1 MSDQKILSQYDNNM
15 DIYNE
20 CSLKISSLIKDL
32 LKTNGIRA
40 HSVEAR
46 VKERNSLSGKI
57 TRKHFKYNDISEITD
72 IVGFRIITH
81 FNHEVSKVSSLIES
95 NFEIDRENSIDKS
108 STLEPDRFGYVSIH
122 LVSKISQSRSGFFEY
137 KKISGI
143 KFEIQIRSILQ
154 HAWAEIEHDLGYKSG
169 SDVPNKIR
177 RRFSRISG
185 LLEIADQEFS
195 SVVTDINEH
204 RSSLKITAEQNT
216 PVICEEVEI
225 DVDFLQSYVTSSKAV
240 NALDEHV
247 ANLAKAKIDFEIDYG
262 RTHLALIWT
271 GIKNSKELSDSIG
284 KYGNFVKD
292 FISGIFGD
300 NGITQCDSVPRGIS
314 LVFLC
319 DYLAA
324 IEQDPYRMSNYLSH
338 VHNLPQERI
347 KSLAEALVEAAVSAY
362 QKNKKAR

>member
-1 MSDQKILSQYDNNM
+1 MSDHKILSQYDNNAV
-15 DIYNE
+15 IYTE
-20 CSLKISSLIKDL
+20 CSTKISGLIKDL
-32 LKTNGIRA
+32 LKANGIRA

-46 VKERNSLSGKI
+46 VKERDSLSGKI
-57 TRKHFKYNDISEITD
+57 ARKHFKYTDISEITD

-122 LVSKISQSRSGFFEY
+122 LVSKISQSRAELFEY
-137 KKISGI
+137 KNISDI

-195 SVVTDINEH
+195 SVVSDINEH
-204 RSSLKITAEQNT
+204 RLSIKNATEKVGSLHYE
-216 PVICEEVEI
+216 EI
-225 DVDFLQSYVTSSKAV
+225 DIDAEFLQSYVYSNDFVERCDAYIADITKS
-240 NALDEHV
+240 
-247 ANLAKAKIDFEIDYG
+247 KIDFEIDYG
-262 RTHLALIWT
+262 RTASALNWI
-271 GIKNSKELSDSIG
+271 GIKNSKELSDNVENHGDLIRDFLLDIFKNSENKSVTSI
-284 KYGNFVKD
+284 
-292 FISGIFGD
+292 
-300 NGITQCDSVPRGIS
+300 PRGIS

-319 DYLAA
+319 DYLVAA
-324 IEQDPYRMSNYLSH
+324 EQDPYRISAYLSQIYGFPGEKVRH
-338 VHNLPQERI
+338 ITEMLV
-347 KSLAEALVEAAVSAY
+347 KAADFSL
-362 QKNKKAR
+362 QKNQTR